1 MRSSN
6 IELLRIASMFMI
18 ILFHFSVHGAWPE
31 SGPLASDVAVEMLSF
46 GGKLGVNCF
55 VLITGYFMVRSQL
68 KLASLLRV
76 LLETWFY
83 SFVILF
89 IFLLVDPSL
98 ITETKLRKAVLPVV
112 SGEYWF
118 ITCYVALMVASPLLN
133 LAWRHLS
140 PAARSRVMAVGF
152 VTLSLL
158 PTASTFNP
166 IGSDLV
172 WFFYIYLLGGWV
184 RERFETQGT
193 NNSAQAS
200 NASAFATS
208 SGSSDAETTA
218 VLSRLDPAAFIARWG
233 GGRTAIFSVLFVW
246 ASMAVIGYAQR
257 AWGFTL
263 IFPDY
268 FIWQYMVPTFFA
280 SVGLLM
286 VFQRLS
292 IPSLKGVNTVA
303 KTTLGIYLIHDN
315 PIMRAWIWP
324 HFAWVYDTGFF
335 GILGLSLAAGVLVF
349 AACSAID
356 FARITLL
363 EKPFFAWLGSRFG
376 PHIER
381 AQQWLRLKDAE
392 QPETHATE

>member
-6 IELLRIASMFMI
+6 IELLRIVSMFMI

-55 VLITGYFMVRSQL
+55 VLITGYFMVQSRL

-83 SFVILF
+83 SFTILF
-89 IFLLVDPSL
+89 IFLLADPSL
-98 ITETKLRKAVLPVV
+98 VTEAKLRKAVLPVI

-118 ITCYVALMVASPLLN
+118 ITCYLALMVVSPLLN

-140 PAARSRVMAVGF
+140 APNKSRVMAIGF
-152 VTLSLL
+152 VMLSLL

-184 RERFETQGT
+184 RERFE
-193 NNSAQAS
+193 AQRTCAG
-200 NASAFATS
+200 AA
-208 SGSSDAETTA
+208 GA
-218 VLSRLDPAAFIARWG
+218 VGRLDPATFIARWG
-233 GGRTAIFSVLFVW
+233 GGRTAILGVLFVW

-257 AWGFTL
+257 AWGFDL

-268 FIWQYMVPTFFA
+268 FVWQYMVPTFFA
-280 SVGLLM
+280 SVGLLLA
-286 VFQRLS
+286 FQRLV
-292 IPSLKGVNTVA
+292 IPPLGWVNTVA

-324 HFAWVYDTGFF
+324 HFAPVYDLGFF

-349 AACSAID
+349 AVCSAID

-363 EKPFFAWLGSRFG
+363 EKPLFAWLDRRFG
-376 PHIER
+376 PQIER
-381 AQQWLRLKDAE
+381 AQQWLRLE
-392 QPETHATE
+392 

>member
-46 GGKLGVNCF
+46 GGKLGVDCF
-55 VLITGYFMVRSQL
+55 VLITGYFMVQSRL

-83 SFVILF
+83 SFAILF
-89 IFLLVDPSL
+89 IFLLADPSL
-98 ITETKLRKAVLPVV
+98 VTEAKLRKAVLPVI

-118 ITCYVALMVASPLLN
+118 ITCYLALMVVSPLLN

-140 PAARSRVMAVGF
+140 ALNKSRVMAIGF
-152 VTLSLL
+152 VMLSLL
-158 PTASTFNP
+158 PTVSTFNP

-184 RERFETQGT
+184 REHFEAPRAGAGTEAATQ
-193 NNSAQAS
+193 
-200 NASAFATS
+200 S
-208 SGSSDAETTA
+208 SSTTDA
-218 VLSRLDPAAFIARWG
+218 LCRLDPAAFIARWG
-233 GGRTAIFSVLFVW
+233 GGRTAILGVLFVW
-246 ASMAVIGYAQR
+246 ASMAIIGYAQR
-257 AWGFTL
+257 AWGFDL

-268 FIWQYMVPTFFA
+268 FVWQYMMPTFFA
-280 SVGLLM
+280 SVGLLL
-286 VFQRLS
+286 VFQRLA
-292 IPSLKGVNTVA
+292 IPPLGWVNAIA

-324 HFAWVYDTGFF
+324 YFAPVYDLGFF

-349 AACSAID
+349 AVCSAID
-356 FARITLL
+356 FARIALL
-363 EKPFFAWLGSRFG
+363 EKPLFAWLDRRFT
-376 PHIER
+376 PQIER
-381 AQQWLRLKDAE
+381 AQQWLRLE
-392 QPETHATE
+392 

>member
-98 ITETKLRKAVLPVV
+98 ITEAKLRKAVLPVV

-118 ITCYVALMVASPLLN
+118 ITCYLALMVASPLLN

-152 VTLSLL
+152 VMLSLL
-158 PTASTFNP
+158 PTVSTFNP

-184 RERFETQGT
+184 RERFEVQR
-193 NNSAQAS
+193 
-200 NASAFATS
+200 ASATAATHDAVAATV
-208 SGSSDAETTA
+208 SGGSPTTEEAGERTGSPTDA
-218 VLSRLDPAAFIARWG
+218 LCRLDPVAFIARWG
-233 GGRTAIFSVLFVW
+233 GGRTAIFSILFVW

-257 AWGFTL
+257 TWGFDL

-268 FIWQYMVPTFFA
+268 FVWQYMVPTFFA
-280 SVGLLM
+280 SVGLLL
-286 VFQRLS
+286 VFQRLAT
-292 IPSLKGVNTVA
+292 PPLGWVNTVA

-315 PIMRAWIWP
+315 PIVRAWIWP

-335 GILGLSLAAGVLVF
+335 GILGLSLAAGVFVF

-356 FARITLL
+356 FTRITLL
-363 EKPFFAWLGSRFG
+363 EKPLFAWLERRFG
-376 PHIER
+376 PHVER
-381 AQQWLRLKDAE
+381 AQQWLRLE
-392 QPETHATE
+392 

>member
-98 ITETKLRKAVLPVV
+98 VTEAKLRKAVLPVV

-118 ITCYVALMVASPLLN
+118 ITCYVALMIASPLLN

-140 PAARSRVMAVGF
+140 PTARSRVMAIGF
-152 VTLSLL
+152 VMLSLL
-158 PTASTFNP
+158 PTVSTFNP

-184 RERFETQGT
+184 RERFE
-193 NNSAQAS
+193 AQREGAG
-200 NASAFATS
+200 APC
-208 SGSSDAETTA
+208 
-218 VLSRLDPAAFIARWG
+218 RLDPAAFIARWG
-233 GGRTAIFSVLFVW
+233 GGRTAVFSVLFVW
-246 ASMAVIGYAQR
+246 ASMAVIGSAQR

-349 AACSAID
+349 ATCSAID

-363 EKPFFAWLGSRFG
+363 EKPLFAWIDRHFG
-376 PHIER
+376 PHIEC

-392 QPETHATE
+392 QPETNATE